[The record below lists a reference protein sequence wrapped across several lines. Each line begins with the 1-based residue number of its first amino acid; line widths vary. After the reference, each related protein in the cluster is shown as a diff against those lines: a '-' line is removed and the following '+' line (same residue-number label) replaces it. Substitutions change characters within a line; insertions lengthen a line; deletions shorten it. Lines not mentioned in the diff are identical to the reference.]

1 MLNLSRQ
8 GKVDD
13 MRTLINTRIKDG
25 TDQMGE
31 QLNKLIAINIA
42 DAKQADVDAGQSYDG
57 AITGVIAVS
66 VAAAL
71 LTVLL
76 AWLLTR
82 SIVTPLRKAV
92 EVAETIA
99 GGNLTKLIEDD
110 GKDEPARLISALASM
125 QANLRQIGRASCR
138 ERVF

>member
-1 MLNLSRQ
+1 MLALSRQ
-8 GKVDD
+8 NKVDE

-31 QLNKLIAINIA
+31 QLNKLIAINAA
-42 DAKQADVDAGQSYDG
+42 DAKQANEDAGQNYSS
-57 AITGVIAVS
+57 AITGAIVVS

-82 SIVTPLRKAV
+82 SIVAP
-92 EVAETIA
+92 
-99 GGNLTKLIEDD
+99 
-110 GKDEPARLISALASM
+110 
-125 QANLRQIGRASCR
+125 
-138 ERVF
+138 